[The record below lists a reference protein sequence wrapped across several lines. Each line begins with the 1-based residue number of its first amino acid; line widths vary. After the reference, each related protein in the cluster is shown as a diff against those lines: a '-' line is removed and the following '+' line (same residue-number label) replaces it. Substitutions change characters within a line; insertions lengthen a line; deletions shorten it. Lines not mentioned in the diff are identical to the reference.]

1 MLNNF
6 LSLNVPI
13 QGIPLF
19 TYLLFG
25 ATTFVLA
32 IVTLNESPSYNNTN
46 PVQSQNNN
54 LTNETTDLYKSTG
67 GGGKQYHR
75 VSKKRNPLK
84 KIQQTKKRYQNE

>member
-19 TYLLFG
+19 TYFLFG
-25 ATTFVLA
+25 ATTVVLA
-32 IVTLNESPSYNNTN
+32 IVTLNENPSVNNTN

-54 LTNETTDLYKSTG
+54 LTNETNDLYKSTG
-67 GGGKQYHR
+67 GKQYNR
-75 VSKKRNPLK
+75 VSKKRNPFK
-84 KIQQTKKRYQNE
+84 KIQQTKKRSQNE